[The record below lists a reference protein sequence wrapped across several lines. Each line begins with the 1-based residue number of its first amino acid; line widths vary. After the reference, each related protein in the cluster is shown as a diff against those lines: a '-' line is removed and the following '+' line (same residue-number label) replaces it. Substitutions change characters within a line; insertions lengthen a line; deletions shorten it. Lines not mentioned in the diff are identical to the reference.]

1 MLSAL
6 VGAAQFYAM
15 VSFAC
20 PDMLGTLAA
29 FRRVF
34 ADPIS
39 RARDRDASAEERAL
53 GAQRSAELARP
64 TSPTCL
70 SLRTSC
76 PGLSKCSV
84 QHLLSATMV
93 ASKLDSFCS
102 ELGAV
107 RSHSSF

>member
-1 MLSAL
+1 MYS
-6 VGAAQFYAM
+6 GWRAQFYAM

-64 TSPTCL
+64 TS
-70 SLRTSC
+70 
-76 PGLSKCSV
+76 
-84 QHLLSATMV
+84 
-93 ASKLDSFCS
+93 
-102 ELGAV
+102 
-107 RSHSSF
+107 

>member
-1 MLSAL
+1 MSVAPPQFLANAFLHWQCFQVYCCRGTYCTGCEAQCSW
-6 VGAAQFYAM
+6 VRAAQFYAM

-20 PDMLGTLAA
+20 PDLLGTLAA

-64 TSPTCL
+64 TSPN
-70 SLRTSC
+70 
-76 PGLSKCSV
+76 
-84 QHLLSATMV
+84 AT
-93 ASKLDSFCS
+93 
-102 ELGAV
+102 
-107 RSHSSF
+107 R

>member
-1 MLSAL
+1 
-6 VGAAQFYAM
+6 M

-64 TSPTCL
+64 TS
-70 SLRTSC
+70 
-76 PGLSKCSV
+76 
-84 QHLLSATMV
+84 
-93 ASKLDSFCS
+93 
-102 ELGAV
+102 
-107 RSHSSF
+107 